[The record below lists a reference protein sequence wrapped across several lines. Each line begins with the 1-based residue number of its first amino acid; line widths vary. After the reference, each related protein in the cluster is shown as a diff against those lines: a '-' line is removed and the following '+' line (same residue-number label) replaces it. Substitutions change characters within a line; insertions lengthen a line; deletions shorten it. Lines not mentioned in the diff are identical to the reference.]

1 MRVGCASMRVGCAGP
16 RLLVRRSS
24 PPPQVLADGTVDDDL
39 APTTAVPPEWPQAPY
54 QDTAY
59 CYSSHIIAHRS
70 TA

>member
-1 MRVGCASMRVGCAGP
+1 MRIGCASMRVGCAGP

-54 QDTAY
+54 QNT
-59 CYSSHIIAHRS
+59 S
-70 TA
+70 